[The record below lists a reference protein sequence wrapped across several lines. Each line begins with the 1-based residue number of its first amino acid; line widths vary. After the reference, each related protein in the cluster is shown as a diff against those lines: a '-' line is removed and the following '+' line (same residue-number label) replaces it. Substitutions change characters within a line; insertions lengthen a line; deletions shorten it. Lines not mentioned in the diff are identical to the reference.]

1 MIHLLKVKYT
11 VIICRYVYLYS
22 LTNTLDQLFIE
33 IQSRFKKNGVSCT
46 RKQFPIVLGW
56 AISTHRS
63 QEITLDKALVSIGNN
78 EFAAGLTYVALSRVK
93 TSDGL
98 LLKPAINFNRLL
110 LINNSKSMVERRGEL
125 ERPRNLAN
133 NN

>member
-1 MIHLLKVKYT
+1 M
-11 VIICRYVYLYS
+11 
-22 LTNTLDQLFIE
+22 
-33 IQSRFKKNGVSCT
+33 
-46 RKQFPIVLGW
+46 LGW